1 MAGPKLIVGVLLAAG
16 SGSRFGGDKLLHPI
30 EDGVAIAA
38 HAARNLV
45 AVVADVVAVVRWGD
59 FPLYEMLEQ
68 EGCQVTM
75 FQGAARG
82 MGASLA
88 HGIGQARGAEGW
100 VIALADMPRISQATI
115 RSIVAGLEEGATIVA
130 PVHGGERGH
139 PVGFGAA
146 LRDELLALD
155 GDKGA
160 RAVLERHRDA
170 LRLIECPD
178 PNVLYDIDRKSDLAM
193 RQRNP

>member
-1 MAGPKLIVGVLLAAG
+1 MAAPRIIAGILLAAG
-16 SGSRFGGDKLLHPI
+16 SGSRFGGEKLLHPL

-45 AVVADVVAVVRWGD
+45 AALSDVVAVVRWGD
-59 FPLYEMLEQ
+59 FPLYDMLEE

-88 HGIGQARGAEGW
+88 HGIGQARGADGW
-100 VIALADMPRISQATI
+100 IIALADMPRIAPDTI
-115 RSIVAGLEEGATIVA
+115 RGIISALEEGATIAA

-139 PVGFGAA
+139 PVGFAAA

-155 GDKGA
+155 GDQGA
-160 RAVLERHRDA
+160 RAVLERHRSA
-170 LRLIECPD
+170 VRLIECAD
-178 PNVLYDIDRKSDLAM
+178 PNVLYDIDRKSDL
-193 RQRNP
+193 PG